1 MKSLV
6 ANFCMKLREGR
17 ILSPRRVRRRG
28 AASRPRNGSAM
39 CTSPSVKLLVNQKK
53 KEKKRHFATNK
64 RVPLDKKRQL
74 RASCRRRLYDT
85 DAFLTETSHMSLSRG
100 SSFQSRKAYISML
113 VSYSGRNTL
122 GSLES
127 HSQSSLLTKV
137 SLSSHRLYPI
147 SSLSSRSR
155 SRLGVS
161 SLNVV
166 PKINMGRIS
175 TETHQFDFS
184 EASKALMS
192 LTEDFDDFFTDN
204 FIPLHAFMYFIMS
217 FEHLMFDQSLL
228 VNDELDLLNDSVVSS
243 EPRTEVEALDTEVTE
258 MHKDYQ
264 LLKRLPKVVSVGVFK
279 VDVSDITSSICKNVE
294 SCMTEIFNT
303 HIYSKMSKLLS
314 ENKQKTENLKKQL
327 RQTAPNIEAYIELK
341 SFLEGDDLLAIIRNI
356 GSDIK
361 LCRQLNNFEE
371 KFNIK
376 SFELFNE
383 YMESLTWVNELE
395 VLHESG
401 LKRLR
406 DALAKVLPRN
416 SKENRGLVRGIRKRN
431 GQH

>member
-1 MKSLV
+1 
-6 ANFCMKLREGR
+6 
-17 ILSPRRVRRRG
+17 
-28 AASRPRNGSAM
+28 
-39 CTSPSVKLLVNQKK
+39 
-53 KEKKRHFATNK
+53 
-64 RVPLDKKRQL
+64 
-74 RASCRRRLYDT
+74 
-85 DAFLTETSHMSLSRG
+85 
-100 SSFQSRKAYISML
+100 
-113 VSYSGRNTL
+113 
-122 GSLES
+122 
-127 HSQSSLLTKV
+127 
-137 SLSSHRLYPI
+137 
-147 SSLSSRSR
+147 
-155 SRLGVS
+155 
-161 SLNVV
+161 
-166 PKINMGRIS
+166 
-175 TETHQFDFS
+175 
-184 EASKALMS
+184 
-192 LTEDFDDFFTDN
+192 
-204 FIPLHAFMYFIMS
+204 
-217 FEHLMFDQSLL
+217 
-228 VNDELDLLNDSVVSS
+228 
-243 EPRTEVEALDTEVTE
+243 

-314 ENKQKTENLKKQL
+314 ENKQKTANLKKQL

-341 SFLEGDDLLAIIRNI
+341 SFLEGDDLLATIRNI

-406 DALAKVLPRN
+406 DALPRFYLEIQKKTEALFEEFEKEMVNIRAFDSNSDLKEAETYFHAANALYSKLEDYIVRANDIN
-416 SKENRGLVRGIRKRN
+416 SKQEILGYKLTNFNHILVEKTSFVRYVDLWDFIADEWNSVKKM
-431 GQH
+431 